1 MRMTHLAAIAAL
13 AFSAPAYAQAKVGVV
28 NLQEALNSVDEGKT
42 AKAQLKKEFESKQKV
57 ISERE
62 DEIRKLQGDFQK
74 QQAVMN
80 EETRGQ
86 RQEEIAKKAQE
97 LQTTYVTL
105 QKELQDRE
113 RDLTRGIFEKMAT
126 IVREIATADGFSVV
140 VDAQAVMF
148 ADPTVDL
155 TNELVRKYNSR
166 HKGTAEAAPKAG
178 DAKKSADASKAAPA
192 KKAPEKS
199 GK

>member
-1 MRMTHLAAIAAL
+1 MRMTHVAAIAAI
-13 AFSAPAYAQAKVGVV
+13 AFCLPARAESKVGVV

-42 AKAQLKKEFESKQKV
+42 AKAQLKNEFESKQKV

-62 DEIRKLQGDFQK
+62 EEIRKLQGDFQK
-74 QQAVMN
+74 QQSVMN
-80 EETRGQ
+80 DDTRNQ
-86 RQEEIAKKAQE
+86 RQEEIARKAQD

-113 RDLTRGIFEKMAT
+113 RDLTRGIFEKMSA
-126 IVREIATADGFSVV
+126 IVREIATADGITLV
-140 VDAQAVMF
+140 VDAQAVMY

-155 TNELVRKYNSR
+155 TDELVRKYNTR
-166 HKGTAEAAPKAG
+166 HKGTPAAAPKASS
-178 DAKKSADASKAAPA
+178 DAKKPAAKAEP
-192 KKAPEKS
+192 KKT

>member
-13 AFSAPAYAQAKVGVV
+13 ALCLPARAAENKVGVV
-28 NLQEALNSVDEGKT
+28 NLQEALNSVEEGKT

-57 ISERE
+57 ITERE
-62 DEIRKLQGDFQK
+62 EEIRKLQGDFQK
-74 QQAVMN
+74 QQSVMN
-80 EETRGQ
+80 EETRNQ
-86 RQEEIAKKAQE
+86 RQEEIARKAQD

-113 RDLTRGIFEKMAT
+113 RDLTRGIFEKMAV

-140 VDAQAVMF
+140 VDGQAVMY
-148 ADPTVDL
+148 ADPSFDV
-155 TNELVRKYNSR
+155 TNELVRKYNAR
-166 HKGTAEAAPKAG
+166 HKPGSEPASKPSAEAKKPAAKA
-178 DAKKSADASKAAPA
+178 DAKKS
-192 KKAPEKS
+192 